1 MLPVNVPRPA
11 CCVLP
16 LPSPAIIPYPLLL
29 LSLTLSWYYYG
40 LQNAEFVVPDEMSK
54 VRICEIVNG
63 GHFFVHE
70 EGNSLALIEAK
81 LKELKEKVCIFI
93 KLRITAQSG
102 PVILVIL
109 CHSH

>member
-1 MLPVNVPRPA
+1 MFLVPHA
-11 CCVLP
+11 M
-16 LPSPAIIPYPLLL
+16 SYPYHLLV
-29 LSLTLSWYYYG
+29 LSLVGVYTYVYG

-54 VRICEIVNG
+54 VCICEIVNG

-70 EGNSLALIEAK
+70 EGNGLALIEAK
-81 LKELKEKVCIFI
+81 LKELKEKVCVCVYIFI
-93 KLRITAQSG
+93 KLHITAQSG

>member
-1 MLPVNVPRPA
+1 MFPVPHVM
-11 CCVLP
+11 
-16 LPSPAIIPYPLLL
+16 SYPYPLLV
-29 LSLTLSWYYYG
+29 LSLTISLGCARVYYYG

-81 LKELKEKVCIFI
+81 LKELKEKVCCVCVCVCVCIY
-93 KLRITAQSG
+93 
-102 PVILVIL
+102 
-109 CHSH
+109 